1 MKSRFS
7 RPICWSVLLLW
18 LACNARAEPPSPES
32 KNKQERVA
40 PPGRKEANGSKPVL
54 VDTEPIQGRH
64 EYESEAQG
72 ETGLRNRSTISAE
85 EQPGNL
91 PNLPNL
97 PEGLRSR
104 PQQNYTSPAAKSG
117 PIKSEPR
124 EGVSTADA
132 EHKESPPA
140 TSGVEAVAEHTIH
153 EGEPPLRTT
162 TRTPSGITPAP

>member
-7 RPICWSVLLLW
+7 RPVCLSVLLLC

-32 KNKQERVA
+32 KNKQERIA

-54 VDTEPIQGRH
+54 TDTEPIQGRH

-72 ETGLRNRSTISAE
+72 ENGLRKRSTISAE

-91 PNLPNL
+91 PNQ

-117 PIKSEPR
+117 PINIEPR
-124 EGVSTADA
+124 GGFSSVYA
-132 EHKESPPA
+132 EHKESAPA
-140 TSGVEAVAEHTIH
+140 TAGVETVAEHAIH
-153 EGEPPLRTT
+153 EGEPP
-162 TRTPSGITPAP
+162 